1 MKNVQLE
8 IVWPGD
14 GEERKQPKLYNA
26 KEQLMDYRAEFICP
40 QTYNIYVVTHAYMVR
55 KVQ

>member
-26 KEQLMDYRAEFICP
+26 KEQFMDYRAEFICP
-40 QTYNIYVVTHAYMVR
+40 KTYNIYVVTHAYMVR